1 MVMGSKKTVKK
12 KIALALGAGGARGL
26 AHIGVINYL
35 VKTGIKIDFVAGS
48 SIGALI
54 GALFCHQ
61 GDIDAVRQKVLDYLG
76 DEELAK
82 KWEGLVPRKDQN
94 NKSKTGQ
101 IIEDLRTYIGKQYI
115 KFAVI
120 TKKSLARRSDLM
132 EPLEHLFG
140 NMTAEDLK
148 IPFSACAV
156 DLLSGQELH
165 LKNGRLV
172 DIIYASAAIPGIFPP
187 LERNGMLLA
196 DGSIS
201 DLVPIEAVPDQDE
214 YFIIAVDF
222 GPGAFLKGEL
232 EKGVDILMRS
242 DELARIKLNKLI
254 LQSADFVISPEVDE
268 YHWAEFSHYREIM
281 ELGHRAAEQA
291 GQKLINALA
300 EAEEIQLSWWQRVL
314 KPIQG
319 SVK

>member
-1 MVMGSKKTVKK
+1 MGSIKAVKK

-26 AHIGVINYL
+26 AHIGVIDYL
-35 VKTGIKIDFVAGS
+35 VKAGIKIDFVAGT
-48 SIGALI
+48 SIGAII
-54 GALFCHQ
+54 GALFCHE
-61 GDIDAVRQKVLDYLG
+61 GDIEAVKRRVLDYMG

-82 KWEGLVPRKDQN
+82 KWEGLVPRKEQQ

-120 TKKSLARRSDLM
+120 TKKSLARKSDLM

-140 NMTAEDLK
+140 EMAAEDLK
-148 IPFSACAV
+148 IPFSACTV
-156 DLLSGQELH
+156 DLLTGQELH

-187 LERNGMLLA
+187 LEKNGMLLA

-201 DLVPIEAVPDQDE
+201 DLVPIEAVPDHDE

-222 GPGAFLKGEL
+222 GPGAFLMGEL

-242 DELARIKLNKLI
+242 DELARIKLNQMI
-254 LQSADFVISPEVDE
+254 LQNADFVISPEVDA
-268 YHWAEFSHYREIM
+268 YHWAEFSDYKEIIQLGYEAA
-281 ELGHRAAEQA
+281 ELAGHR
-291 GQKLINALA
+291 LMNALA
-300 EAEEIQLSWWQRVL
+300 GAEEIQLSWWQRVL
-314 KPIQG
+314 KPFQG
-319 SVK
+319 SAK